1 MKKRRTSLSF
11 SNLNIGACLFLL
23 FRNLVDNLEMK
34 KMVSHYYSIIKQL
47 CFQNVD
53 PDSNGSVF
61 VLLEDLLHVESAAE
75 LRFWLL
81 WHNRASL
88 AIYGSLKSVYL
99 RKLGRLGKENTSQ
112 LNDFLETL
120 LNFPFGQG
128 CFFFKP
134 VFEAKLNYRGI
145 NWYFTNYHS

>member
-75 LRFWLL
+75 LRF
-81 WHNRASL
+81 
-88 AIYGSLKSVYL
+88 
-99 RKLGRLGKENTSQ
+99 
-112 LNDFLETL
+112 
-120 LNFPFGQG
+120 
-128 CFFFKP
+128 
-134 VFEAKLNYRGI
+134 
-145 NWYFTNYHS
+145 